1 LGGPVVLEEVARALD
16 VWQRVDAHLN
26 GPGSGAVYRPS
37 ELLQPSVWM
46 LHAGER
52 RLEDLREL
60 RAEQEVLENLR
71 LRAVPDTGTMGDW
84 LRRQGEEGVAGLE
97 HVNREMIQ
105 KAPEQEGEE
114 FILDVDATE
123 IEAEN
128 Q

>member
-1 LGGPVVLEEVARALD
+1 
-16 VWQRVDAHLN
+16 
-26 GPGSGAVYRPS
+26 
-37 ELLQPSVWM
+37 
-46 LHAGER
+46 
-52 RLEDLREL
+52 
-60 RAEQEVLENLR
+60 
-71 LRAVPDTGTMGDW
+71 MGDW